1 MRERDGLMKVLDIA
15 LKDLVRSFRSLFAVG
30 MMVVAPLLLTGL
42 IYFAFGGM
50 GGEQPDMPAIR
61 VGLVN
66 LDVPPADAPFNL
78 GQSIVEMFADESV
91 ADWLVATHYPDGAAA
106 RAAVDQQEV
115 GAAVL
120 IPAGLSAAIL
130 SGERD
135 PDAAIVI
142 VQDPTLTIGP
152 QVVRDM
158 IASLLD
164 GFTGGG
170 IALQVIQERAA
181 RLPPG
186 GDLREPGAS
195 GEEARLEPGVP
206 RQVATLIEEYQ
217 TWYVDFQRAL
227 FHEPERA
234 ALRMVVPSASGG
246 ATAPM
251 QQILSMVMVGQMIFF
266 AFYTGA
272 YSMMSI
278 LQEQEEGTLAR
289 LFTTPTDRTLVLGG
303 KFVAVLLTVIGQGVA
318 LMVFGRFAFGV
329 AWGRPASVAL
339 AVVGQVVAAA
349 GLGVMLISLV
359 KNTRQAGAVLGGG
372 LTAFGMLGGLF
383 TVGIQG
389 MPALFDTLSVFTP
402 QGWVLKAW
410 RVAIAGGTPG
420 ELLVPFVVSVA
431 IGGAMFAIGAV
442 LFRRRFA

>member
-1 MRERDGLMKVLDIA
+1 MKVLDIA

-50 GGEQPDMPAIR
+50 GGKQPDMLAIR

-66 LDVPPADAPFNL
+66 LDAPPADAPFNL
-78 GQSIVEMFADESV
+78 GQNIVEMFTDESV
-91 ADWLVATHYPDGAAA
+91 ADWLVATHYPDEVAA
-106 RAAVDQQEV
+106 RTAVDRQEI
-115 GAAVL
+115 GAAVF
-120 IPAGLSAAIL
+120 IPEGLTAAIL

-135 PDAAIVI
+135 PDTTIVI

-152 QVVRDM
+152 QVARDM
-158 IASLLD
+158 ITSLLD
-164 GFTGGG
+164 GFTGGS
-170 IALQVIQERAA
+170 IALQVIQER
-181 RLPPG
+181 G
-186 GDLREPGAS
+186 
-195 GEEARLEPGVP
+195 ARLEPGDP
-206 RQVATLIEEYQ
+206 LPDRLAPAWQVATLIDKYQ

-227 FHEPERA
+227 FHEPDRA
-234 ALRMVVPSASGG
+234 ALRMVVPSAGEGG
-246 ATAPM
+246 AAPM
-251 QQILSMVMVGQMIFF
+251 QQILSMTMVGQMIFF

-289 LFTTPTDRTLVLGG
+289 LFTTPTERTLILAG
-303 KFVAVLLTVIGQGVA
+303 KFLAVFLTVIGQGVA
-318 LMVFGRFAFGV
+318 LMVFGRLAFGV
-329 AWGRPASVAL
+329 VWGRPVSVAL

-349 GLGVMLISLV
+349 GLGVMLISLTRT
-359 KNTRQAGAVLGGG
+359 TRQAGAVLGGG

-402 QGWVLKAW
+402 QGWVLKSW
-410 RVAIAGGTPG
+410 KVAIAGGAPA
-420 ELLVPFVVSVA
+420 ELLLPFVVSVL

>member
-91 ADWLVATHYPDGAAA
+91 ADWLVATDYPDGAAA
-106 RAAVDQQEV
+106 RAAVDRQEI

-170 IALQVIQERAA
+170 IALQVIQER
-181 RLPPG
+181 
-186 GDLREPGAS
+186 
-195 GEEARLEPGVP
+195 VP
-206 RQVATLIEEYQ
+206 MPDRQAPAWQPAQITALVEEYQ

>member
-1 MRERDGLMKVLDIA
+1 MKVIDIA
-15 LKDLVRSFRSLFAVG
+15 LKDLLRSFRSLFAVG
-30 MMVVAPLLLTGL
+30 MMVVAPLLLTGM

-50 GGEQPDMPAIR
+50 GGEEPDMPAMQ

-66 LDVPPADAPFNL
+66 QDTPSTDAPFNL
-78 GQSIVEMFADESV
+78 GQNIVEMFTDESV
-91 ADWLVATHYPDGAAA
+91 AGWLVATQYPDAAAA
-106 RAAVDQQEV
+106 RAAVDRQEV
-115 GAAVL
+115 GAAVI
-120 IPAGLSAAIL
+120 IPAGLSAALL

-135 PDAAIVI
+135 PDTAIVI

-158 IASLLD
+158 VASLLD
-164 GFTGGG
+164 GFTGSS
-170 IALQVIQERAA
+170 IALQVIQERGQGRGLALDPA
-181 RLPPG
+181 QIP
-186 GDLREPGAS
+186 
-195 GEEARLEPGVP
+195 
-206 RQVATLIEEYQ
+206 TLIEAYQ
-217 TWYVDFQRAL
+217 TWYIDFQRAL
-227 FHEPERA
+227 FHRPQEA
-234 ALRMVVPSASGG
+234 ALRMVAPSASGE

-251 QQILSMVMVGQMIFF
+251 QQILSMIMVGQMIFF

-289 LFTTPTDRTLVLGG
+289 LFTTPTDGTLILAG
-303 KFVAVLLTVIGQGVA
+303 KFLAVFLTVIGQGAA

-329 AWGRPASVAL
+329 AWGRPASAAL

-359 KNTRQAGAVLGGG
+359 KTTRQAGAVLGGG

-389 MPALFDTLSVFTP
+389 MPAVFDTLSIFTP
-402 QGWVLKAW
+402 QGWVLKSW
-410 RVAIAGGTPG
+410 RVAIAGGAPG
-420 ELLVPFVVSVA
+420 ELLMPFAVSVA
-431 IGGAMFAIGAV
+431 IGGAMFAIGAA